1 MSQPIKITNLVLNLL
16 ASGGLAIDLFLMG
29 FNFLIG
35 MGYMEGTEFL
45 KAGALLLTLSLGNTA
60 ALLGGILV
68 FALSKKLKPKTYT
81 IIEIVINILAFAGF
95 AAMVLMILIQNI
107 KHFLHPNP
115 YLSTGYNNFSP
126 TDLLGLAICTA
137 GLVVTIIGAIKAKKK
152 AQI

>member
-16 ASGGLAIDLFLMG
+16 ASCGLAIDLFLMG

-35 MGYMEGTEFL
+35 MGYMKGTEFL
-45 KAGALLLTLSLGNTA
+45 QAGALLLTLSLGNTA

-68 FALSKKLKPKTYT
+68 FALSKKLKTKPYT

-95 AAMVLMILIQNI
+95 ATMVLMILIQHI
-107 KHFLHPNP
+107 KHYLHPNP

-137 GLVVTIIGAIKAKKK
+137 GIIVTVIGAVRAKKK

>member
-1 MSQPIKITNLVLNLL
+1 MPKPIKITNLVLNLL
-16 ASGGLAIDLFLMG
+16 ASCGLAIDLFLMG

-35 MGYMEGTEFL
+35 MGYMKGTEFL
-45 KAGALLLTLSLGNTA
+45 QAGALLLTLSLGNTA

-68 FALSKKLKPKTYT
+68 FALSKKLKTKTYT
-81 IIEIVINILAFAGF
+81 IIEIVINVLAFAGF
-95 AAMVLMILIQNI
+95 ATMVLMILIQNI

-137 GLVVTIIGAIKAKKK
+137 GIIVTVIGAVRAKKK